1 MTVAELIAHLSRIRN
16 QDAEITI
23 RIQHH
28 RLGQCDLDT
37 EELL

>member
-1 MTVAELIAHLSRIRN
+1 MTWTCCTCHA
-16 QDAEITI
+16 TI